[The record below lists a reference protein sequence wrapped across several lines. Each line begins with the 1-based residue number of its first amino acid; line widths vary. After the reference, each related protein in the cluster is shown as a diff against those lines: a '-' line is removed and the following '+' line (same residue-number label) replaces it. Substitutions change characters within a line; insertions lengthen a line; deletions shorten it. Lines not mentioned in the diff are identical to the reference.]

1 MAEVERMDHLRQHM
15 VLPDDQAQLKR
26 IWRGIGKKRHQ
37 RRTRRRLGGAA
48 LVMAVVLPLVVAGA
62 YWRGQTSGVERSR
75 SGASGPLRLASGA
88 ALPNVLPSRGVH
100 EMDDGSALSM
110 NDGARLEVL
119 HNGARDV
126 VLLLQ
131 EGQVEL
137 SVAPEAQRRWTIDCG
152 VATVEVV
159 GTRFR
164 LDRESERLRVEV
176 IEGLVIVRGEHVPS
190 GLQRIARG
198 GSLEVSPPSPRSAP
212 RVASV
217 PGDIVVEEE
226 AQEQDEVVVEEE
238 ADEQTDSSSMARGT
252 WHQAAREREF
262 DRAYEM
268 LQPRGV
274 AAASRSAR
282 SVEDLLA
289 LADVA
294 RNSGH
299 PEEAVFPLEIVLS
312 ETSAGSRA
320 PLSAFT
326 LGRLCLER
334 LGRPGRAA
342 WAFERAIDLGLPAA
356 LVEDALHLKVV
367 SLLRAGDRDG
377 ARRAGQAYLSRFPNG
392 PHAQAVL
399 ENLATGSP

>member
-1 MAEVERMDHLRQHM
+1 MAEIERMDHLRQHLA
-15 VLPDDQAQLKR
+15 LPEDPAQLKR
-26 IWRGIGKKRHQ
+26 IWRGIGQRQQQ
-37 RRTRRRLGGAA
+37 RRARRYLGGAA
-48 LVMAVVLPLVVAGA
+48 LAMAVVLPLVVAGA
-62 YWRGQTSGVERSR
+62 FWQGRASSVERS
-75 SGASGPLRLASGA
+75 SEGASGPLRLASGA
-88 ALPNVLPSRGVH
+88 ALPSVLPSRGLH

-110 NDGARLEVL
+110 DDGARLEVL
-119 HNGARDV
+119 QNGAREV
-126 VLLLQ
+126 VLLLR
-131 EGQVEL
+131 EGHVEL
-137 SVAPEAQRRWTIDCG
+137 SVAPEAQRKWTIDCG

-159 GTRFR
+159 GTRFL
-164 LDRESERLRVEV
+164 LDREGERLRVEV
-176 IEGLVIVRGEHVPS
+176 LEGVVVVRGEQVPS
-190 GLQRIARG
+190 GLQRIAHG
-198 GSLEVSPPSPRSAP
+198 GSLELTSPLPQSAP
-212 RVASV
+212 RV
-217 PGDIVVEEE
+217 GQIDDI
-226 AQEQDEVVVEEE
+226 EEE
-238 ADEQTDSSSMARGT
+238 ADELVDDIEEEADEPATPSVTRET

-282 SVEDLLA
+282 SVGDLLV

-312 ETSAGSRA
+312 EHPRDSRA

-334 LGRPGRAA
+334 LGRPRRAA
-342 WAFERAIDLGLPAA
+342 RAFDRAIDLGLPEA
-356 LVEDALHLKVV
+356 LVEDALHLRVV

-399 ENLATGSP
+399 ENLASGSP